1 MQVLI
6 GVFHNEKY
14 KAGHVTI
21 LSFIIFEKRNKITG
35 KGVKMLFWHIF
46 VYQFFEFIQKLNKL
60 GCLNESN
67 FSNGICVHNILS

>member
-21 LSFIIFEKRNKITG
+21 LWFIIFEKRNKSTR
-35 KGVKMLFWHIF
+35 KGVEMIFWHIF